1 MDTETVINLSDT
13 RTLYSCDKGQIG
25 QLKRLGVP
33 VHRENEYGTWFDLS
47 TVTIAVKVNK
57 SRGNGYKEI
66 EL

>member
-25 QLKRLGVP
+25 KLKRLGVP

-47 TVTIAVKVNK
+47 NVTIAVKVNK
-57 SRGNGYKEI
+57 SRGNGYKEK